1 MIWWPSWP
9 HYNNMLNFLC
19 PPAWAHEFEAIPSVD
34 IPAEVWWTWRLE
46 WGAFLFLAF
55 IGWGYFR
62 LTQYAQAQLGNTH
75 AFNRKKAVAFYAG
88 LILIYVAIASPIDSI
103 GEKYLF
109 SVHMFQH
116 NLFMYPVVTLLL
128 IGTPDWMLE
137 LILKQ
142 WPWLEAVFKR
152 LVHPIPACLIFNLV
166 FGIWHIPFLYD
177 LALRD
182 RMVHNLEHLS
192 FILSALLMWM
202 PIRNPIAKWRLS
214 YGFQMMYLGALSIA
228 QMPVFAFVTFS
239 RSVLYQTYELAPRLT
254 VLTAQGDQQLG
265 GVLMKITG
273 MLVFSIAF
281 IKIFMTWYQQD
292 KENIAPLKTQPHFN

>member
-1 MIWWPSWP
+1 
-9 HYNNMLNFLC
+9 MLYFLC

-46 WGAFLFLAF
+46 WGALLFLVF
-55 IGWGYFR
+55 IGWGYYRFI
-62 LTQYAQAQLGNTH
+62 QYAREQLGKSD
-75 AFNRKKAVAFYAG
+75 AFDRKKALAFFSG
-88 LILIYVAIASPIDSI
+88 LALIYTAIASPIDSI
-103 GEKYLF
+103 GEQYLF

-128 IGTPDWMLE
+128 IGTPGWMLE
-137 LILKQ
+137 LVLKQ
-142 WPWLEAVFKR
+142 LPWLARLFK
-152 LVHPIPACLIFNLV
+152 LLIHPIPACLIFNLV

-177 LALRD
+177 WALRD
-182 RMVHNLEHLS
+182 RMVHNLEHLT
-192 FILSALLMWM
+192 FILGALLMWM
-202 PIRNPIAKWRLS
+202 PVRNPIESLRLS
-214 YGFQMMYLGALSIA
+214 FGFQMMYLGALTIA

-281 IKIFMTWYQQD
+281 IKIFMAWYQQD
-292 KENIAPLKTQPHFN
+292 KETIAPLKTQPRYN

>member
-1 MIWWPSWP
+1 
-9 HYNNMLNFLC
+9 MLYFLC

-46 WGAFLFLAF
+46 WGALLFLAF
-55 IGWGYFR
+55 IGWGYYR
-62 LTQYAQAQLGNTH
+62 LVQYARAQWGKSD
-75 AFNRKKAVAFYAG
+75 AFDRKKALAFFSG
-88 LILIYVAIASPIDSI
+88 LALIYIAIASPIDSI

-116 NLFMYPVVTLLL
+116 NLFMYPVVTLIL
-128 IGTPDWMLE
+128 IGIPGWMLE
-137 LILKQ
+137 LVFKQ
-142 WPWLEAVFKR
+142 LPWLERIFKR

-177 LALRD
+177 WALRD
-182 RMVHNLEHLS
+182 RMVHNLEHLT
-192 FILSALLMWM
+192 FILGALLMWM
-202 PIRNPIAKWRLS
+202 PVRNPIENLRLS
-214 YGFQMMYLGALSIA
+214 FGFQMMYLGALTIA

-281 IKIFMTWYQQD
+281 IRIFMAWYQQD
-292 KENIAPLKTQPHFN
+292 KESIAPLKTQPHYN